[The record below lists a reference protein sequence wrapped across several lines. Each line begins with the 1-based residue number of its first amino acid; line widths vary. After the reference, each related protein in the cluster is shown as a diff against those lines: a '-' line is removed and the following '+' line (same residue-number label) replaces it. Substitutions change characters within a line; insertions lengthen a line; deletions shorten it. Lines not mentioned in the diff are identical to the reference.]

1 MYGSWVL
8 ITMLVVSSF
17 PVIAVYIWYRFAKY
31 QISPVVFLIVLLIGA
46 AAIFPA
52 ILLQNLL
59 LNLGPSSG
67 RAALFYEFF
76 FRIAF
81 TEEASRMLLLFI
93 FSLVSGILKPAQDS
107 REQPLSWSVVKRGA
121 ALGLVAGLGFAILEN
136 TIYAAKNMD
145 INLLL
150 LRAVTAAPL
159 HAACGS
165 RVGAAAV
172 MLRTNPVQAIFR
184 LLTAIAIHGIYNLM
198 VTMPGFPLIMA
209 ILIAFS
215 ALITAIISI
224 KGSQEDSTSS

>member
-1 MYGSWVL
+1 MYGTWVL
-8 ITMLVVSSF
+8 VIMLIISSL
-17 PVIAVYIWYRFAKY
+17 PVIGVYVWFRIVKY
-31 QISPVVFLIVLLIGA
+31 NISPVVFLIVLLIGA

-59 LNLGPSSG
+59 SLFGPTGG
-67 RAALFYEFF
+67 RAAMFYEFF

-81 TEEASRMLLLFI
+81 TEELSRMLLLFI
-93 FSLVSGILKPAQDS
+93 FSLVSGTLK
-107 REQPLSWSVVKRGA
+107 PLSWSMVKKGTA
-121 ALGLVAGLGFAILEN
+121 IGLVAGLGFAILEN
-136 TIYAAKNMD
+136 AIYAAANMD
-145 INLLL
+145 VKMLL

-172 MLRTNPVQAIFR
+172 MLRSNPVQSIFR
-184 LLTAIAIHGIYNLM
+184 LLSAVAIHGIYNLM
-198 VTMPGFPLIMA
+198 VTIPGFPAIMA

-224 KGSQEDSTSS
+224 KGNWETDSPIVLDSPR